1 MPVTSVTEILLHA
14 ERFEDVLAEYYRELC
29 RETPH
34 EGVQLLTDY
43 MSRHRKRLRT
53 ELEKLDPEELRRIC
67 AMPVH
72 YQPEAADGRCLTG
85 VTLSSE
91 ATAAE
96 VLDAAVTFDQCLV
109 KLYRQAAQQAGDGRV
124 RELFESLIRSEERD
138 EVELKKIKA
147 MNYF

>member
-1 MPVTSVTEILLHA
+1 VPVTSVTEILLHA
-14 ERFEDVLAEYYRELC
+14 ERFEDVLAEYYRVIS

-34 EGVQLLTDY
+34 DGVQLLADY
-43 MSRHRKRLRT
+43 MSRHRKRLRA

-67 AMPVH
+67 SMPIH
-72 YQPEAADGRCLTG
+72 YQPDAAGRRCFSR
-85 VTLSSE
+85 VTLSPD
-91 ATAAE
+91 ATAAQ

-109 KLYRQAAQQAGDGRV
+109 TLYRQTAQQAGDGSV